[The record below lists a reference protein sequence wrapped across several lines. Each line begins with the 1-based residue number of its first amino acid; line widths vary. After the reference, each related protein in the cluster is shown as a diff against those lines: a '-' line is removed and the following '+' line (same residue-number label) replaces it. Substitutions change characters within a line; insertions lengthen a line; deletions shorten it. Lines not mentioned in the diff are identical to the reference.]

1 VLLLNASAAGGS
13 FAQAALAETLRTMS
27 FRVLDESLTA
37 PFLSRKLQ
45 AGNELDPAVALL
57 LRRSLEALA
66 VATRARGA
74 Q

>member
-1 VLLLNASAAGGS
+1 
-13 FAQAALAETLRTMS
+13 MS